1 MTQRLDER
9 IRSNLDQLLIVPGNE
24 FVSTFEKVKAPP
36 GTVGVK
42 SIQKEIEKLQT
53 LRATGI
59 TEGHLMN
66 IPFKVQSACGRTR
79 QLLFRRAKNET
90 ASEMRSHPDFIRYG
104 LMACFIHLR
113 MMEVI
118 DSIVTLFVAIIHRI
132 DVRAEEKRDKE
143 LLAEGLRSHGTANE
157 VKRVD
162 GKTQLLFRVA
172 EAVVDN
178 PDGTIRD
185 VIFPKVK
192 EETFKALVAEKEVS
206 GPQYQLLDQRFMK
219 QKYNHHYLR
228 ILPLVLEHIKFKS
241 DNRFQPIIE
250 ALAIIKRYLGTSYKY
265 FPVSVPI
272 EGIVTG
278 SWSFTVLEQVGKQTR
293 INRKYYELCVLQQLE
308 RACAGGLATRK
319 HREDARKF
327 GSKALTNGAIP
338 VRISHK
344 IGEMKRGEQV
354 TIKD

>member
-36 GTVGVK
+36 GPVGVK

-59 TEGHLMN
+59 TEGHLTN
-66 IPFKVQSACGRTR
+66 IPFKVQK
-79 QLLFRRAKNET
+79 LLFRRAKNET
-90 ASEMRSHPDFIRYG
+90 SSEMRSHPNFIRYG

-132 DVRAEEKRDKE
+132 DVRAEKKRDKE
-143 LLAEGLRSHGTANE
+143 LLNE

-192 EETFKALVAEKEVS
+192 EETFKALVAEKETS
-206 GPQYQLLDQRFMK
+206 GPQYQLLHQRFMK
-219 QKYNHHYLR
+219 QKYNHHYRR
-228 ILPLVLEHIKFKS
+228 ILPLVLEHIRFKS

-250 ALAIIKRYLGTSYKY
+250 ALAIIKRHLGTSYKY

-278 SWSFTVLEQVGKQTR
+278 SWSLTVLEQVGKQTK

-308 RACAGGLATRK
+308 RARAGGLATRK

-344 IGEMKRGEQV
+344 IGEMKRSEQV